1 MSGSIVRRRFGGAG
15 ALSWRGGEHE
25 ARADER
31 VWAIHRRGVHR
42 GISERAGALHFARRV
57 ARQNAAVRR
66 ELAHNQRA
74 WDERVRRQDRHT
86 RTVLAR
92 DLQNPLPVLDPENW
106 LGGNVRGRKV
116 LCLASGG
123 GLQSGLLAA
132 AGAVVTVVD
141 LSGEMLNQDRAIA
154 AKYGFQVLTVQ
165 ASMED
170 LSMFPAG
177 SFEVAMQPVS
187 TCYVPDIGAV
197 FREVARVL
205 KDGGVYIS
213 QHKQPASLQA
223 ETLPG
228 PKGYTITEPANR
240 GEALPPATHEAKA
253 RRGSRL
259 TIFANTVDAWRPI
272 RPHAPLLS

>member
-1 MSGSIVRRRFGGAG
+1 
-15 ALSWRGGEHE
+15 
-25 ARADER
+25 
-31 VWAIHRRGVHR
+31 
-42 GISERAGALHFARRV
+42 
-57 ARQNAAVRR
+57 VRR
-66 ELAHNQRA
+66 ELEHNQRA

-123 GLQSGLLAA
+123 GLQSALLAA
-132 AGAVVTVVD
+132 AGAIVTVVD
-141 LSGEMLNQDRAIA
+141 LSAAMLDQDREIA
-154 AKYGFQVLTVQ
+154 AKYGFQILAVQ
-165 ASMED
+165 TSMDD

-177 SFEVAMQPVS
+177 AFEAVMQPVS
-187 TCYVPDIGAV
+187 TCYVSEVAPV

-205 KDGGVYIS
+205 RDGGLYIS

-228 PKGYTITEPANR
+228 PKGYVITEPANR
-240 GEALPPATHEAKA
+240 TEPLPPVLPCWHREADAVEYLHSWSDIIGGICRASFAIEDLVEPNGHANRLAEPGTWEHRCAFLPPYAKIKA
-253 RRGSRL
+253 RRVGASSPVLVAR
-259 TIFANTVDAWRPI
+259 
-272 RPHAPLLS
+272 